1 MLTTKEAA
9 EVLGVT
15 MSNLRIQIAAGRLK
29 AMKRGRDWFIEPEE
43 LDRYRRERQQDGRS
57 RRWKEAKAKKQ
68 TTE

>member
-1 MLTTKEAA
+1 MLTTREAA
-9 EVLGVT
+9 EALGVT

-43 LDRYRRERQQDGRS
+43 LDRYRHEHQQDGRS
-57 RRWKEAKAKKQ
+57 TRWKEAKAKQ